1 MFLRIGKLLSS
12 SDSFSDHLPEMASTA
27 DIKPSIVQL
36 SFHSS
41 LEKFKI
47 WDLRFYSYVS
57 HHKSDL
63 LSLLSVSPDVK
74 PDEKSAYA
82 FSALLIPFLA
92 DDVVAHFTMQLDL
105 KREGHRLYQLLH
117 KRFSGETAEPEPS
130 SEELMLKALRRRR
143 DEFPTISDFLRDVQA
158 SLQRI
163 ERAGAIPFAERMLI
177 AFSLQQLRA
186 GSAFP
191 WAASLA
197 AKYSP
202 LLRSDAVRK
211 APQSQ
216 FKDLTL
222 DVFVKEACGLASAG
236 LDSQPPSRPRC
247 TNCNRFGHVSANCR
261 QAANKS
267 LGKPQQQ
274 HSSKGVRINALSTFG
289 PDGSTYSPSPEPA
302 ADRQSP
308 DFASD
313 RPSSDSDEDAGD
325 TEEGGMI
332 YAVASTSLVPPDIRA
347 HAGDVLVDT
356 GAQQHMF
363 NDRSL
368 FVDYKP
374 LTGRKQF
381 VYTANGSMAPVCG
394 IGTVRIP
401 VPAFTST
408 EYGLA
413 ATTEQRFVIELHR
426 VLYVPTLAMNI
437 FAAGRWARR
446 ADRAIVLDKRRPRLV
461 HGDVHIPLH
470 MPSTGT
476 LLWLSP
482 QRV

>member
-1 MFLRIGKLLSS
+1 MFLRSGKHLSS
-12 SDSFSDHLPEMASTA
+12 SDSSFDHLPEMASSA
-27 DIKPSIVQL
+27 DIKHSIVQL

-47 WDLRFYSYVS
+47 WDLRFYSYVA

-63 LSLLSVSPDVK
+63 LPLLSASSDVR

-105 KREGHRLYQLLH
+105 KRDGHRLYQLLH

-130 SEELMLKALRRRR
+130 SEELLLKALRRRR
-143 DEFPTISDFLRDVQA
+143 DEFPTVTEFLRDVQS

-163 ERAGAIPFAERMLI
+163 ERAGAIPFAERVLI
-177 AFSLQQLRA
+177 AFSLRQLRA

-211 APQSQ
+211 APQTQ
-216 FKDLTL
+216 FKDITL
-222 DVFVKEACGLASAG
+222 DAFVKEACSLATAG
-236 LDSQPPSRPRC
+236 LDAQSSSRPRC

-261 QAANKS
+261 QGANKGS
-267 LGKPQQQ
+267 GKQQQ
-274 HSSKGVRINALSTFG
+274 QQQSSKQVRLNALSAFG
-289 PDGSTYSPSPEPA
+289 PDGSTHSHSPEPV
-302 ADRQSP
+302 DHRQSP
-308 DFASD
+308 DFD
-313 RPSSDSDEDAGD
+313 HSSDADGDGHSDTD
-325 TEEGGMI
+325 EGGMV

-363 NDRSL
+363 HDRSL

-394 IGTVRIP
+394 IGTVHIP

-413 ATTEQRFVIELHR
+413 TATEQRLVIELQR

-461 HGDVHIPLH
+461 HGDVYIPLH
-470 MPSTGT
+470 MPSNGT